1 MKKNR
6 QNLSGVLVGFVK
18 IPVMIMDIL
27 TKHVSLIILSIQNN
41 DN

>member
-6 QNLSGVLVGFVK
+6 QNLSGAFAGFVK
-18 IPVMIMDIL
+18 IHVMIMDIL
-27 TKHVSLIILSIQNN
+27 AKRVSLIILSIQNS